1 MIFNLDIITSEYSK
15 LKALS
20 NKPWLFILVG
30 LPSSGK
36 STIADELSG
45 SIDNTVVVSSDEIR
59 QELFGDNYVR
69 SIKTFETAK
78 KRIYENILSGK
89 NVIFD
94 ATNLNR
100 YKREPVIEQN
110 IRDKYIVSTIYMNE
124 DPKECLKRNH
134 IRTRKQP
141 VPDIEITNGSFK
153 IIAPSSDEGFDYRF
167 VINDKIASLERDEV
181 CENNYKVIN
190 TKPLFSG
197 KIFSVE
203 GRDIIDERGKQIYRE
218 IVTHSNAACI
228 MPILPDGRLLF
239 VEEYRSAINGKSIA
253 FPAGLIDPGELSI
266 NCAYR
271 ELEEETGY
279 KAKDIEPV
287 FEIHS
292 SMGFTDEKLSI
303 FIARNLT
310 EGTQHFDGDEYL
322 EIKIMTLDE
331 ALDLVF
337 KNKITS
343 APTVAGLFY
352 LQNNREKERLL

>member
-1 MIFNLDIITSEYSK
+1 MIFNTNIITSTYEK
-15 LKALS
+15 NKT
-20 NKPWLFILVG
+20 KPWLFILVG

-36 STIADELSG
+36 TTIAKELCEH
-45 SIDNTVVVSSDEIR
+45 ITNTVVISSDDIR
-59 QELFGDNYVR
+59 HELFGDNYIR

-78 KRIYENILSGK
+78 KRIYENIKLGK

-100 YKREPVIEQN
+100 YKREPVIDSHN
-110 IRDKYIVSTIYMNE
+110 RDSYYVATIYMNE
-124 DPKECLKRNH
+124 SPNDCLERNH

-141 VPDIEITNGSFK
+141 VPDYEITNNINKLIPPSAEENFDFMFTVNNNIAYIEDNFSKKDNYEVISTKQLFK
-153 IIAPSSDEGFDYRF
+153 
-167 VINDKIASLERDEV
+167 
-181 CENNYKVIN
+181 
-190 TKPLFSG
+190 G
-197 KIFSVE
+197 KIFDVE
-203 GRDIIDERGKQIYRE
+203 GREIIDERGNKIYRE
-218 IVTHSNAACI
+218 IVTHSGAACI
-228 MPILPDGRLLF
+228 IPILPDGRLLL

-253 FPAGLIDPGELSI
+253 FPAGLIDKGELSI
-266 NCAYR
+266 TCAAR

-303 FIARNLT
+303 FIARNLI
-310 EGTQHFDGDEYL
+310 EGVQHFDGDEYI

-331 ALDLVF
+331 ALNLVF
-337 KNKITS
+337 QNKITS

-352 LQNNREKERLL
+352 LQNNREKERLI